1 MVCACD
7 WAQTPSGWGDCSCC
21 RRRRRALS
29 RPVAPCRARRSYALC
44 IHPHPRLEPTLSVRW
59 FQRPRASTVP
69 PPRGGEEV
77 CGWVEDIPYSSCRLR
92 TIVAHQ
98 YNQGT
103 AVSPTTADFSS
114 DRRTCFLKSS
124 NHQLYFSSFGSER
137 RVSISKIV
145 TENHIVPV
153 RGTDMKKSAYSSMMS
168 VVVFSSGG
176 AAPRPGEKETRGVSS
191 FGARGLL
198 GRHPAVSTGAPYP
211 RGESTRNVDIGGPIF

>member
-1 MVCACD
+1 VVCACD

-153 RGTDMKKSAYSSMMS
+153 RGTDMKKSASSIQACRWLFFLQAGPRRGRAKKRHG
-168 VVVFSSGG
+168 VFRLLVREGFWG
-176 AAPRPGEKETRGVSS
+176 ATP
-191 FGARGLL
+191 
-198 GRHPAVSTGAPYP
+198 PYLQAHLIHAGNP
-211 RGESTRNVDIGGPIF
+211 RGTSI